1 MHDYSE
7 IFSARARQYHYAMQH
22 YPKARDAEFLALL
35 EDLPPAAVDVLDV
48 PSGGGYLHRYLA
60 SAVKL
65 SSCDFSEGFAQTGVP
80 LASPAQLP
88 FADTGFDAV
97 LSLTGLHHV
106 PQTQQALFLH
116 ECARVLRPG
125 GKVLI
130 GEVWRG
136 SPVDVFLNQFVHAHN
151 SQGHVGEFLDAHT
164 IDFLNQHGFTNAAL
178 VVRHYYWN
186 FSDVASMID
195 YCRNMFGIDQADDAQ
210 IEFGLRTILNYR
222 QHADG
227 QVLLPWQLVFYQAE
241 KR

>member
-22 YPKARDAEFLALL
+22 YPEARDAEFRAML
-35 EDLPPAAVDVLDV
+35 EDLPAVAVNVLDV

-60 SAVKL
+60 AEVRL

-88 FADTGFDAV
+88 FADAGFDAV

-106 PQTQQALFLH
+106 PRAQQALFLV
-116 ECARVLRPG
+116 ECARVLKQG
-125 GKVLI
+125 GRLLI

-136 SPVDVFLNQFVHAHN
+136 SPVDAFLNDFVHQHN
-151 SQGHVGEFLDAHT
+151 SQGHVGEFLDTHYL
-164 IDFLNQHGFTNAAL
+164 DFLQQSGFANVQLTL
-178 VVRHYYWN
+178 RHYHWH
-186 FSDVASMID
+186 FACLASMID

-210 IEFGLRTILNYR
+210 IEAGLRTILNYR

-227 QVLLPWQLVFYQAE
+227 HILLPWQLVFYQAE